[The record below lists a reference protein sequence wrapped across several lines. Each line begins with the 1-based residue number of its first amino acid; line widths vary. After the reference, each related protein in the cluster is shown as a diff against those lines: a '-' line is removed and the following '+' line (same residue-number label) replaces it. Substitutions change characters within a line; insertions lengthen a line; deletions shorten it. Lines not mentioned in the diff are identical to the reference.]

1 MQTTHRNITDN
12 GSPTSP
18 AACPAQLAKTRIQ
31 REVNERLCETHS
43 GLPVWVRPP
52 KGGTERYSGFSRSKL
67 YELADKQL
75 IRSVSIRE
83 PGAVKG
89 TRLFNLQ
96 SILAYIEQCEAAAI
110 VEKGGC

>member
-1 MQTTHRNITDN
+1 MSHMTLTNDN

-18 AACPAQLAKTRIQ
+18 AASPAQLAKARIQ
-31 REVNERLCETHS
+31 REVNERLGESQS
-43 GLPVWVRPP
+43 GLPVWIRPP
-52 KGGTERYSGFSRSKL
+52 KGGTERFSGFSRSKL
-67 YELADKQL
+67 YELADKRL

-96 SILAYIEQCEAAAI
+96 SILGYIESCEAESLAGK
-110 VEKGGC
+110 ELR